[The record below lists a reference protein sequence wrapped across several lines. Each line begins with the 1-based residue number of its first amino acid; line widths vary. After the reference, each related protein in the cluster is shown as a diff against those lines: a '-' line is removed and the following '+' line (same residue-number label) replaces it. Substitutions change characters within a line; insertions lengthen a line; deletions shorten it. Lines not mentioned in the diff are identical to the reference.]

1 MGTTL
6 KNACDTVLDYS
17 VNRAGGVPG
26 VVAMATDRNGNIYE
40 GARGVR
46 ELGSEQPMTSDSV
59 MLMASC
65 TKAITGVAVMQM
77 VEEGLVSLD
86 DPAKE
91 YAPEIADIQVL
102 DGFDNNDEPILRA
115 PARDITLDH
124 LMLHTAGFCYE
135 FFSDD
140 LLKYRTMKEIPT
152 ILSATF
158 TSFRDVLLHDPGTR
172 WTYGTNIDWLGIIVE
187 RIRGKKLG
195 DVMAERIFAPLD
207 ITDTAFEM
215 TPSMLD
221 KRATIHQRNPDG
233 QLVPQPDLMLPQPAE
248 VQLGGAGLYG
258 TVGDYVKFIRMILN
272 DGKGPNGQVLKADTV
287 QQMVKNGLGEIKTS
301 PWQSSAP
308 PLANSGD
315 FFPGQSK
322 SWSYTFMV
330 NDEDTPT
337 GRPAGQLAWAGLAN
351 TFYWIDR
358 KNGIGGMWGT
368 QILPFQDAVSYPGFT
383 DFEQAVYR
391 NI

>member
-1 MGTTL
+1 MGTNL
-6 KNACDTVLDYS
+6 KTACDTVLDYS

-26 VVAMATDRNGNIYE
+26 VVAMATDRNDNIYE
-40 GARGVR
+40 GSAGVR
-46 ELGSEQPMTSDSV
+46 ELGSEQAMTTDSV

-65 TKAITGVAVMQM
+65 TKAVTGVAIMQM

-86 DPAKE
+86 DAAKD
-91 YAPEIADIQVL
+91 YVPDIAEIQVL

-115 PARDITLDH
+115 PARDITLND

-140 LLKYRTMKEIPT
+140 LLKYRTMKEIPS
-152 ILSATF
+152 ILSA
-158 TSFRDVLLHDPGTR
+158 SNAALHDVLLHDPGAQ
-172 WTYGTNIDWLGIIVE
+172 WTYGTNIEWLGLVVE
-187 RIRGKKLG
+187 NVRGKKLG
-195 DVMAERIFAPLD
+195 EVMAERIFAPLEMNE
-207 ITDTAFEM
+207 TTFTM
-215 TPSMLD
+215 TPAMLE
-221 KRATIHQRNPDG
+221 KRVTIHQRNPDG
-233 QLVPQPDLMLPQPAE
+233 QLVPVPELMLPQPPE
-248 VQLGGAGLYG
+248 VELGGAGLYG
-258 TVGDYVKFIRMILN
+258 TVGDYIKFIRMILN
-272 DGKGPNGQVLKADTV
+272 DGKGPGGQVLKAETV
-287 QQMVKNGLGEIKTS
+287 ARMAQNGLGELKTS

-308 PLANSGD
+308 SLANNGD
-315 FFPGQSK
+315 FFPGQPK

-330 NDEDTPT
+330 NDEETPT

-358 KNGIGGMWGT
+358 KTGIGGMWGT

-391 NI
+391 HL